1 MTTQVIIFAC
11 SFVATGIAFGLL
23 IRTAYR
29 EYQKEVELKF
39 KSHDNRFGR

>member
-11 SFVATGIAFGLL
+11 SFVVSGIAFGLL

-29 EYQKEVELKF
+29 EYQKEVEQKYASKK
-39 KSHDNRFGR
+39 KS